1 MARQSSFG
9 ACVLCGAR
17 AGKAAMGRHVR
28 ACLGE
33 RSGSAGSRT
42 LLVRVQPP
50 GAPMF
55 WLDVA
60 AGPGA
65 KLQDLDGLLR
75 RVWLECCGH
84 LSEFYR
90 GPRDKVPMNRTIDE
104 VLGTAGTRLGY
115 VYDFGS
121 STELIVSH
129 AGVVEA
135 APVKKVQV
143 VARNEALMWRCDVC
157 SEPATA
163 LCAEC
168 ADGEGGFCCAAHAS
182 KHPCGEDM
190 LRPVVNSPRMG
201 VCGYDGET

>member
-1 MARQSSFG
+1 VRQSSFG
-9 ACVLCGAR
+9 VCALCGAR

-33 RSGSAGSRT
+33 RAGRASSRM
-42 LLVRVQPP
+42 LIVRAQPP

-60 AGPGA
+60 AGQTA
-65 KLQDLDGLLR
+65 KLKDLDGLLR

-90 GPRDKVPMNRTIDE
+90 GPRDKVPMNRTIDD
-104 VLGTAGTRLGY
+104 VLGSPGTRLGY

-121 STELIVSH
+121 STELNVTH

-135 APVKKVQV
+135 ASEKKVQV
-143 VARNEALMWRCDVC
+143 VARNEAPLWPCDVC
-157 SEPATA
+157 GQPATM

-168 ADGEGGFCCAAHAS
+168 ANVEGGFYCATHAK
-182 KHPCGEDM
+182 KHPCGEEM
-190 LRPVVNSPRMG
+190 LRPVANSPRMG
-201 VCGYDGET
+201 VCGYSGEA

>member
-1 MARQSSFG
+1 MLRPSSFG
-9 ACVLCGAR
+9 VCALCGAR

-28 ACLGE
+28 ACLEE
-33 RSGSAGSRT
+33 RRGKVRSRV
-42 LLVRVQPP
+42 LLVRAQPP

-60 AGPGA
+60 AGPTA
-65 KLQDLDGLLR
+65 KLKDLDGLLR

-90 GPRDKVPMNRTIDE
+90 GQRDKVPMNRSVDE
-104 VLGTAGTRLGY
+104 ALGSPGARLGY

-121 STELIVSH
+121 STGLVVGH
-129 AGVVEA
+129 AGVVLA
-135 APVKKVQV
+135 APVKTVQV
-143 VARNEALMWRCDVC
+143 VARNEAPLWPCDVC
-157 SEPATA
+157 GKPATM

-168 ADGEGGFCCAAHAS
+168 VDGEGGFYCRTHAS
-182 KHPCGEDM
+182 KHPCGEEM

-201 VCGYDGET
+201 VCGYAGEA